1 MYSQTFSKA
10 YRHETSSLGYN
21 ANILLLHNVTGRNP
35 AVDIKAKS
43 IKLNMAACDSVY
55 RFPASNHQRL
65 SLILLSPSSINAS
78 PTYQL
83 STHSFGK
90 TQCSVLWCRQRMYY
104 QREWVKVR
112 ESLCEFVLQLR
123 DCYFHKFGRNGYNK
137 TKQKEGQ
144 TYVSKRHMAYSR
156 KVTIIYYS
164 HGK

>member
-1 MYSQTFSKA
+1 MGEKSNRHHEKMPDMKCIRGTVYFSVMTCFLCLNRLLLELCHAEENYPTPPDGAIVYSQTFSKA

-21 ANILLLHNVTGRNP
+21 ANILLFHNVTGRNP

-90 TQCSVLWCRQRMYY
+90 T
-104 QREWVKVR
+104 
-112 ESLCEFVLQLR
+112 
-123 DCYFHKFGRNGYNK
+123 
-137 TKQKEGQ
+137 
-144 TYVSKRHMAYSR
+144 
-156 KVTIIYYS
+156 
-164 HGK
+164 